1 MRAIHYLNTVLTI
14 LAVLLAAQ
22 LWTSWT
28 TGPDMTRSAAARDG
42 IPDAGAQRKMI
53 IDELKLLNT
62 KVDKLDQLLVS
73 GKVRVRAT
81 VESAEEEQRQRP
93 SR

>member
-1 MRAIHYLNTVLTI
+1 MRAIHYLNTVLTV

-28 TGPDMTRSAAARDG
+28 ASPELTRPAAAQG
-42 IPDAGAQRKMI
+42 IPDAGAQRKQI
-53 IDELKLLNT
+53 VDELKLLNS
-62 KVDKLDQLLVS
+62 KMEGLQNLLVS
-73 GKVRVRAT
+73 GKVQVHAT
-81 VESAEEEQRQRP
+81 VEGAEQEQQS